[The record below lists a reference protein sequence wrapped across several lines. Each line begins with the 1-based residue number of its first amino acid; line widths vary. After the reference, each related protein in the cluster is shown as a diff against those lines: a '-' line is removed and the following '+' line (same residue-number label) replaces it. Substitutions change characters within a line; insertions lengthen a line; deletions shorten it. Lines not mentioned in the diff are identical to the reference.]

1 MKRASKRP
9 KPKRRKRAAVRRRGL
24 MFVLSSPSG
33 AGKTTL
39 TRLLLDRVPRMRLSI
54 SATTRPRRRSEVE
67 SVHYYFV
74 DPKRFTAMRR
84 AGELMEWAKVHG
96 NYYGTPK
103 APVERALKAGTDMLF
118 DIDWQGALQLYRK
131 ARPDVVSIF
140 ILPPSI
146 DELRRRLARR
156 AEDDAKTI
164 RKRLA
169 NALEEIGHWKE
180 YDYVLVNK
188 DLNRSYSDLRAIVAA
203 ERARRERKSP
213 AVRTRNEIQ
222 AAQRL
227 KRTRQPRLR
236 AFVRSLQEDL

>member
-1 MKRASKRP
+1 MKGASRRL
-9 KPKRRKRAAVRRRGL
+9 KPRRRKRTAVRRRGL

-54 SATTRPRRRSEVE
+54 SATTRARRRSEVE
-67 SVHYYFV
+67 RVHYYFV
-74 DPKRFTAMRR
+74 DPKRFNAMRR
-84 AGELMEWAKVHG
+84 AGKLMEWAKVHG
-96 NYYGTPK
+96 KYYGTPK
-103 APVERALKAGTDMLF
+103 APIERALKAGTDMLF

-146 DELRRRLARR
+146 DELRKRLARR
-156 AEDDAKTI
+156 AEDDVTTI

-169 NALEEIGHWKE
+169 NAQEEIGHWKE
-180 YDYVLVNK
+180 YDYVLVNT
-188 DLNRSYSDLRAIVAA
+188 DLNRSFSDLRAIVAA

-213 AVRTRNEIQ
+213 TARVRK

-236 AFVRSLQEDL
+236 AFVCSLQEDL

>member
-1 MKRASKRP
+1 
-9 KPKRRKRAAVRRRGL
+9 

-103 APVERALKAGTDMLF
+103 APIERALKAGTDMLF

-146 DELRRRLARR
+146 DELRKRLARR
-156 AEDDAKTI
+156 AEDDSKTI
-164 RKRLA
+164 RMRLA

-203 ERARRERKSP
+203 ERARRERKP
-213 AVRTRNEIQ
+213 AIVRTRKL
-222 AAQRL
+222 AQRL

>member
-1 MKRASKRP
+1 
-9 KPKRRKRAAVRRRGL
+9 

-84 AGELMEWAKVHG
+84 AGELMESAKVHG

-146 DELRRRLARR
+146 DELRKRLARR
-156 AEDDAKTI
+156 AEDDPKTI

-188 DLNRSYSDLRAIVAA
+188 DLNRSFSDLRAIVAA

-213 AVRTRNEIQ
+213 TVRVRRV
-222 AAQRL
+222 AQRL
-227 KRTRQPRLR
+227 KPTRQPRLR
-236 AFVRSLQEDL
+236 TFVRSLQEDL

>member
-1 MKRASKRP
+1 
-9 KPKRRKRAAVRRRGL
+9 
-24 MFVLSSPSG
+24 
-33 AGKTTL
+33 
-39 TRLLLDRVPRMRLSI
+39 MRLSI
-54 SATTRPRRRSEVE
+54 SATTRPRRRSEVDR
-67 SVHYYFV
+67 VHYCFI
-74 DPKRFTAMRR
+74 DPKRFNAMRR
-84 AGELMEWAKVHG
+84 GGELMEWAKVHG

-103 APVERALKAGTDMLF
+103 APIERALKAGTDMLF

-156 AEDDAKTI
+156 AEDDPKTV

-169 NALEEIGHWKE
+169 NAMEELGHWKE

-188 DLNRSYSDLRAIVAA
+188 DLNRSFADLRAIVTA
-203 ERARRERKSP
+203 ERARRERKAP
-213 AVRTRNEIQ
+213 AVRVRK

-236 AFVRSLQEDL
+236 AFARSLQEDL

>member
-1 MKRASKRP
+1 MKRALKRSNS
-9 KPKRRKRAAVRRRGL
+9 KRRKAAAQRRGL

-39 TRLLLDRVPRMRLSI
+39 TRLLLERVPRMRLSI
-54 SATTRPRRRSEVE
+54 SATTRPRRPSEVE
-67 SVHYYFV
+67 RVHYYFV
-74 DPKRFTAMRR
+74 DPKRFGAMRK

-103 APVERALKAGTDMLF
+103 APIERALKSGTDMLF

-146 DELRRRLARR
+146 DELRRRLSRR
-156 AEDDAKTI
+156 AEDDPKTI

-180 YDYVLVNK
+180 YDYVLINK
-188 DLNRSYSDLRAIVAA
+188 DLNRSFADLRAIVAA
-203 ERARRERKSP
+203 ERARRGRKSP
-213 AVRTRNEIQ
+213 AIRARKT
-222 AAQRL
+222 AQRL
-227 KRTRQPRLR
+227 KRARQPRLR

>member
-1 MKRASKRP
+1 
-9 KPKRRKRAAVRRRGL
+9 

-39 TRLLLDRVPRMRLSI
+39 TRLLLGRGPNMRLSI
-54 SATTRPRRRSEVE
+54 SATTRQRRRSEVDG
-67 SVHYYFV
+67 VHYYFV
-74 DPKRFTAMRR
+74 DPRRFAAMRG

-103 APVERALKAGTDMLF
+103 APIERALKAGTDMLF

-131 ARPDVVSIF
+131 ARPDVVSVF

-146 DELRRRLARR
+146 DELRKRLARR
-156 AEDDAKTI
+156 AEDDPKTI
-164 RKRLA
+164 CQRLA

-180 YDYVLVNK
+180 YDYVLINQ
-188 DLNRSYSDLRAIVAA
+188 DLNRSFSDLRAIVAA

-213 AVRTRNEIQ
+213 AVRVRK

-236 AFVRSLQEDL
+236 TFVRSLQEDL

>member
-1 MKRASKRP
+1 
-9 KPKRRKRAAVRRRGL
+9 

-39 TRLLLDRVPRMRLSI
+39 TRLLLERVPRMRLSI

-146 DELRRRLARR
+146 DELRKRLARR
-156 AEDDAKTI
+156 AEDDSKTI
-164 RKRLA
+164 RMRLA

-203 ERARRERKSP
+203 ERARRERKP
-213 AVRTRNEIQ
+213 AIVRTRKL
-222 AAQRL
+222 AQRL

>member
-1 MKRASKRP
+1 MKHASKRL
-9 KPKRRKRAAVRRRGL
+9 KPRRRKRAAPRRRGL

-39 TRLLLDRVPRMRLSI
+39 TRLLLDRIPRMRLSI

-146 DELRRRLARR
+146 DELRKRLARR
-156 AEDDAKTI
+156 AEDDPRTI

-188 DLNRSYSDLRAIVAA
+188 DLNRSFSGLRAIVAA
-203 ERARRERKSP
+203 ERARRERKPPSVL
-213 AVRTRNEIQ
+213 VRKM
-222 AAQRL
+222 AQRL

-236 AFVRSLQEDL
+236 AFIRSLQEDL

>member
-1 MKRASKRP
+1 
-9 KPKRRKRAAVRRRGL
+9 

-67 SVHYYFV
+67 RVHYYFV
-74 DPKRFTAMRR
+74 DPKQFSAMRR

-103 APVERALKAGTDMLF
+103 APIERALKAGTDMLF

-146 DELRRRLARR
+146 DELRKRLARR
-156 AEDDAKTI
+156 AEDDPKTV

-169 NALEEIGHWKE
+169 NAMEELGHWKE

-188 DLNRSYSDLRAIVAA
+188 DLNRSFADLRAIVAA
-203 ERARRERKSP
+203 ERARRERKAP
-213 AVRTRNEIQ
+213 AVRVRK

-227 KRTRQPRLR
+227 KRARQPRLR

>member
-1 MKRASKRP
+1 MKRAFKRP
-9 KPKRRKRAAVRRRGL
+9 KPKRRKRATAQRRGL

-39 TRLLLDRVPRMRLSI
+39 TRLLLDRVPRMCLSI

-74 DPKRFTAMRR
+74 DPKRFSAMRR

-131 ARPDVVSIF
+131 VRLDVVSIF

-146 DELRRRLARR
+146 DELRKRLSRR

-188 DLNRSYSDLRAIVAA
+188 DLNRSFSDLRVIVAA
-203 ERARRERKSP
+203 ERARREQKSP
-213 AVRTRNEIQ
+213 TVRTCTEIQ

>member
-9 KPKRRKRAAVRRRGL
+9 KPKRRKRTAARRRGL

-67 SVHYYFV
+67 RVHYYFV
-74 DPKRFTAMRR
+74 DPKRFTALRS

-131 ARPDVVSIF
+131 ARSGFSQSINRQLF
-140 ILPPSI
+140 GVEIQCSI
-146 DELRRRLARR
+146 
-156 AEDDAKTI
+156 
-164 RKRLA
+164 
-169 NALEEIGHWKE
+169 
-180 YDYVLVNK
+180 
-188 DLNRSYSDLRAIVAA
+188 SSFLRAG
-203 ERARRERKSP
+203 
-213 AVRTRNEIQ
+213 
-222 AAQRL
+222 
-227 KRTRQPRLR
+227 
-236 AFVRSLQEDL
+236 AFS

>member
-1 MKRASKRP
+1 
-9 KPKRRKRAAVRRRGL
+9 

-74 DPKRFTAMRR
+74 DPKRFSAMRR

-96 NYYGTPK
+96 KYYGTPK
-103 APVERALKAGTDMLF
+103 APIERALQSGTDMLF

-131 ARPDVVSIF
+131 VRPDVVSIF

-146 DELRRRLARR
+146 DELRKRLARR
-156 AEDDAKTI
+156 AEDDAKTV

-169 NALEEIGHWKE
+169 NAMEEIGHWKE

-188 DLNRSYSDLRAIVAA
+188 DLDRSFSDLRSIVAA
-203 ERARRERKSP
+203 ERVRRERKSMT
-213 AVRTRNEIQ
+213 ARTRKEIK

-227 KRTRQPRLR
+227 KRTHQPRLR

>member
-1 MKRASKRP
+1 MKRASNRP
-9 KPKRRKRAAVRRRGL
+9 KPKRRKPAAARRRGL

-67 SVHYYFV
+67 RVHYYFV
-74 DPKRFTAMRR
+74 DPKRFSTMRK

-146 DELRRRLARR
+146 DELRKRLSRR
-156 AEDDAKTI
+156 AEDDPKTI

-169 NALEEIGHWKE
+169 NALEEIGHWRE
-180 YDYVLVNK
+180 YDYVLINK

-203 ERARRERKSP
+203 ERAGRERKP
-213 AVRTRNEIQ
+213 PTMRVRK

-227 KRTRQPRLR
+227 QRTRQPRLR
-236 AFVRSLQEDL
+236 AFVRSLQDDL

>member
-1 MKRASKRP
+1 MKRVSRKP
-9 KPKRRKRAAVRRRGL
+9 KPRRRKRAAARRRGL

-39 TRLLLDRVPRMRLSI
+39 TRLLLDRVPRVRLSI

-74 DPKRFTAMRR
+74 DPKRFSAMRR

-103 APVERALKAGTDMLF
+103 TPIERALKAGTDMLF

-131 ARPDVVSIF
+131 AQADVVSIF

-156 AEDDAKTI
+156 AEDDPKTI

-180 YDYVLVNK
+180 YDYVLINK

-213 AVRTRNEIQ
+213 TIGTRKT
-222 AAQRL
+222 AQRL
-227 KRTRQPRLR
+227 KRTRQPQLR

>member
-1 MKRASKRP
+1 MKHASKRR
-9 KPKRRKRAAVRRRGL
+9 KPKRRKRAAARRRGL

-39 TRLLLDRVPRMRLSI
+39 TRLLFERVPRLRLSI
-54 SATTRPRRRSEVE
+54 SATTRPRRRSEIE
-67 SVHYYFV
+67 GVHYYFV
-74 DPKRFTAMRR
+74 DPKRFSAMRR

-103 APVERALKAGTDMLF
+103 APVERALQAGTDMLF

-156 AEDDAKTI
+156 AEDDPKTI
-164 RKRLA
+164 RQRLA

-188 DLNRSYSDLRAIVAA
+188 DLNRSFSDLRAIVAA
-203 ERARRERKSP
+203 ERSRRERKSP
-213 AVRTRNEIQ
+213 AVRARKEIQ

>member
-1 MKRASKRP
+1 MKRASRRP
-9 KPKRRKRAAVRRRGL
+9 KPKPRKRAAPRRRGL

-39 TRLLLDRVPRMRLSI
+39 TRLLLDRIPRMRLSI

-96 NYYGTPK
+96 NHYGTPK
-103 APVERALKAGTDMLF
+103 APIERALKAGADMLF

-156 AEDDAKTI
+156 AEDDPKTI
-164 RKRLA
+164 RQRLA

-180 YDYVLVNK
+180 YDYVLVNN
-188 DLNRSYSDLRAIVAA
+188 DLNRSFFDLRAIVAA
-203 ERARRERKSP
+203 ERARRERRSP
-213 AVRTRNEIQ
+213 TVRTRTKIQ